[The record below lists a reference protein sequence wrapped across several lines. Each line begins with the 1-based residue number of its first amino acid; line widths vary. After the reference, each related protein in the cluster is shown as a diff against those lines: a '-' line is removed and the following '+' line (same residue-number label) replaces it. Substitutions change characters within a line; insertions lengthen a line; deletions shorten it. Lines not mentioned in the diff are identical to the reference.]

1 MTSAVP
7 VYDGFVLK
15 KGILHQPIA
24 GDILA
29 DQIKTQ
35 LARDLNYTITP
46 HYRIQKR
53 KQVEADQAP
62 ELQLRELEGLRDS
75 FNDYQT
81 TVSVRNI

>member
-1 MTSAVP
+1 VTSAVP

-46 HYRIQKR
+46 HYRIQKK

-81 TVSVRNI
+81 TVSVKNI